1 MTGSSHPT
9 ATARTLTDKFIIC
22 IDCHEEFA
30 FTVSAQEYFAEK
42 GFTEDPKR
50 CRTCYAAYKKLHPKG
65 KNAPLEGPFV
75 VPPGGE
81 HLLNLNFE

>member
-9 ATARTLTDKFIIC
+9 VAERTFADKFITC
-22 IDCHEEFA
+22 IDCKEEFA

-42 GFTEDPKR
+42 GFTGDPKR
-50 CRTCYAAYKKLHPKG
+50 CRTCYAAYKQQHPKG
-65 KNAPLEGPFV
+65 SSKTMKGPFT

-81 HLLNLNFE
+81 HLLNLDFE